1 MVLLLL
7 LSMIALLVVGLA
19 ILVNRWPRGWEYSFS
34 QHAAQT
40 KSATVYYAILCAL
53 VLVPLNIFLFAW
65 FIPVFHISLAF
76 GYLFLLASILQIACT
91 FLPEKGETIKIHRW
105 LAGASAVLLLPCLGF
120 LYAGD
125 IDVHARI
132 TVIVAAVLMGVAMFW
147 VAFDT
152 QRRVPYALQIVY
164 YAGFFVP
171 LCVLTFV

>member
-1 MVLLLL
+1 
-7 LSMIALLVVGLA
+7 MITLLVVGLA

-40 KSATVYYAILCAL
+40 KSATVYYAILCVL

-65 FIPVFHISLAF
+65 FIPAFHMSLVF

-91 FLPEKGETIKIHRW
+91 ILPEKGETIKIHRW
-105 LAGASAVLLLPCLGF
+105 LAGASAMLLPPCLGF

-125 IDVHARI
+125 IGVHARI
-132 TVIVAAVLMGVAMFW
+132 TIIIAAILMVAIMLW
-147 VAFDT
+147 VALDT

-171 LCVLTFV
+171 LCFISFGKL